1 MWNDSRYGYRGMP
14 AGGGLPPVLKNL
26 LIANFAVFLLQIA
39 GGPEFTRLFGLHS
52 PSVIGRLHLWQFATY
67 MFLHGNVFHIA
78 INMFL
83 LFMFGRELEEMWG
96 GKNFLKFYLVCG
108 TGAGIVTYF
117 FTMGTN
123 ILTIGASGAVF
134 GILVAYAVI
143 FPEREITL
151 FLFFVL
157 PLQLKAKHL
166 VMILGFLEFLH
177 VLAGTEDGIGHY
189 AHLGGAV
196 IGFIYLKVWRDISYH
211 GTDPGTLLRL
221 WQGQLKDLARRLGGD
236 KKH

>member
-1 MWNDSRYGYRGMP
+1 MWDYNRSGYGGIPMST
-14 AGGGLPPVLKNL
+14 GLPPVLKNL
-26 LIANFAVFLLQIA
+26 ILANVAVFLLQIA
-39 GGPEFTRLFGLHS
+39 GGYGFNRMFGLSS
-52 PSVIGRLHLWQFATY
+52 PEVFGSLRIWQFGTY

-83 LFMFGRELEEMWG
+83 LFMFGRELEELWG
-96 GKNFLKFYLVCG
+96 GPAFLKFYMFCG
-108 TGAGIVTYF
+108 IGAGLVTYL
-117 FTMGTN
+117 FTRGTN

-134 GILVAYAVI
+134 GVLVAYAVI
-143 FPEREITL
+143 YPERQITL

-189 AHLGGAV
+189 AHLGGALL
-196 IGFIYLKVWRDISYH
+196 GYIYLKVWRDISRH
-211 GTDPGTLLRL
+211 GSDPGTLLGVWL
-221 WQGQLKDLARRLGGD
+221 GQLKALGRGRR
-236 KKH
+236 

>member
-1 MWNDSRYGYRGMP
+1 MWNDNRYGYGGMP
-14 AGGGLPPVLKNL
+14 MSGGLPPVLKNL
-26 LIANFAVFLLQIA
+26 LIANVAVFMLQIA
-39 GGPEFTRLFGLHS
+39 GGAGFNRLFGLYS
-52 PSVIGRLHLWQFATY
+52 PEVIGKFHLWQFVTY
-67 MFLHGNVFHIA
+67 MFLHGNVFHIG

-83 LFMFGRELEEMWG
+83 LFMFGRELEQLWG
-96 GKNFLKFYLVCG
+96 GKGFLRYYLFCG

-143 FPEREITL
+143 YPDRQITL

-196 IGFIYLKVWRDISYH
+196 LGFIYLKVWRDITYH
-211 GTDPGTLLRL
+211 GPDPGNLLRVWL
-221 WQGQLKDLARRLGGD
+221 GQIKSLGKNSWKDRGF
-236 KKH
+236 